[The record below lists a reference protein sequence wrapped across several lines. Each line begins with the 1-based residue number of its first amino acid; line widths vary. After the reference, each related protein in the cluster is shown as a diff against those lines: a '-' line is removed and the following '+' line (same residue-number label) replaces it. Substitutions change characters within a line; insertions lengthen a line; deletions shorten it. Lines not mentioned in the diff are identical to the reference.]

1 MSAPPN
7 NETHHSPASHDA
19 ADAVLDEAL
28 NEALR
33 GLHRD
38 LLSQPV
44 PQSLRQ
50 AGQRLDAERQR
61 HTRQWHGGAMV
72 ASVLL
77 AFAGGWLS
85 HGHLEPA
92 LPTNMAKNTGPH
104 EFVRQA
110 GFAHA
115 VYQPEQR
122 HPVEVDATQQEH
134 LVQWLSK
141 RLGRPLKVPQLGA
154 QGFSLVGG
162 RLLPGE
168 LGARAQFM
176 FQSAAGER
184 VTLYLGAIGT
194 PASGSGPTER
204 QATQFRFEA
213 GGPVPSFYWVEDG
226 FGYAL
231 SGPVDQARLLALSN
245 LVYQQLH

>member
-1 MSAPPN
+1 MSAPPRN
-7 NETHHSPASHDA
+7 DTDRSPDPRA
-19 ADAVLDEAL
+19 ADEAALDSAL
-28 NEALR
+28 Q

-38 LLSQPV
+38 LLSQPL
-44 PQSLRQ
+44 PPSLLQ
-50 AGQRLDAERQR
+50 AGQRLDAERHR
-61 HTRQWHGGAMV
+61 HTRHRYSGALA

-85 HGHLEPA
+85 HGQWGQAPQGSVARHA
-92 LPTNMAKNTGPH
+92 VAH

-110 GFAHA
+110 SFAYA

-122 HPVEVDATQQEH
+122 HPVEVDAAQQEH

-168 LGARAQFM
+168 HGARAQFM
-176 FQSAAGER
+176 FQNAAGER
-184 VTLYLGAIGT
+184 VTLYLGAIDA
-194 PASGSGPTER
+194 PASGS
-204 QATQFRFEA
+204 AQFRFEA

-231 SGPVDQARLLALSN
+231 SGSVDQARLLALSN